1 VRYITFAY
9 SGKKR
14 REIERKFFLK
24 KKTSPDK
31 FNMFN
36 RARERKEL
44 IKITFRYSARE
55 VSDLYSV
62 PCFTHGSGGHQ
73 TEEKKSKNLVFP
85 VIYM

>member
-1 VRYITFAY
+1 
-9 SGKKR
+9 
-14 REIERKFFLK
+14 
-24 KKTSPDK
+24 
-31 FNMFN
+31 MFN
-36 RARERKEL
+36 RAREQKEL

-73 TEEKKSKNLVFP
+73 TERKKSKNLVFP